1 MFLHKIKIISF
12 FRMHKNKINFCSQ
25 LHQNKIIAPF
35 LSVNY
40 ELKMVARHLSLD
52 FRPLTNN
59 FRNPLSALRINCR
72 LFIVHCSFFKTKFFL
87 HFPTFFRNFAHL

>member
-35 LSVNY
+35 LSVNS
-40 ELKMVARHLSLD
+40 ELKMVVSHLSFD
-52 FRPLTNN
+52 FRL
-59 FRNPLSALRINCR
+59 
-72 LFIVHCSFFKTKFFL
+72 
-87 HFPTFFRNFAHL
+87 